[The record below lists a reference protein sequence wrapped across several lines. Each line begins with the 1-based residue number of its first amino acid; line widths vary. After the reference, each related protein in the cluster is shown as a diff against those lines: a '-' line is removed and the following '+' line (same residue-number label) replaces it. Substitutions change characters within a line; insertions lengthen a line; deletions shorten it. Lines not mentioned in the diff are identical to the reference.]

1 MFLFVHEQF
10 HDHDFLSEEVVLTH
24 EHDELVKSL
33 AQEATV
39 ALPDVFVVVVVSIE
53 FATQQ

>member
-1 MFLFVHEQF
+1 VFLFVHEQF

-33 AQEATV
+33 AHEATV